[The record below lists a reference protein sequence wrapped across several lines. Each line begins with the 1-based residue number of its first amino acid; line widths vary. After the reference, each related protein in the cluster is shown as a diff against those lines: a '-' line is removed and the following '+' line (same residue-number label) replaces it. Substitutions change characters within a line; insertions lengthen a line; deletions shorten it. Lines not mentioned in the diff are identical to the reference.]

1 MKIITCGP
9 IVTCVITEHHIVT
22 IIYSY
27 NDGKPSAT
35 IYYDG
40 QLNGT
45 WEGENGQTMRLA
57 MQDAIYQLKSNEHW
71 EALGW
76 TERQR
81 WIARLNGMKGI

>member
-9 IVTCVITEHHIVT
+9 IVTYVITEHHIAT
-22 IIYSY
+22 IVYNY

-35 IYYDG
+35 IYIDG
-40 QLNGT
+40 KLNGIF
-45 WEGENGQTMRLA
+45 ECENGQTMRLA
-57 MQDAIYQLKSNEHW
+57 MQDAVYQLKSNEHW
-71 EALGW
+71 EALDW

>member
-9 IVTCVITEHHIVT
+9 IVTYIITEHHIAT
-22 IIYSY
+22 IVYNY
-27 NDGKPSAT
+27 NDGAPSAT
-35 IYYDG
+35 IYIDG
-40 QLNGT
+40 ELNGV
-45 WEGENGQTMRLA
+45 WECENGRTMRLA

-81 WIARLNGMKGI
+81 WIARLNGMRGI